1 MGWKVD
7 RVCTYTACFKFC
19 LVISICCN
27 CMHFLWV
34 WCCCFFL
41 IYCFAEKGLLFIFN
55 YLLCV
60 IFWGLFEPEIAIHL
74 VVSFRVFFL
83 KKCINFITSSDHLK
97 EKLDIYVE
105 EYLPQTKVVH
115 SEERLGLIRARML
128 GASHASG
135 EVSLLIEINSVCA

>member
-1 MGWKVD
+1 MS
-7 RVCTYTACFKFC
+7 YLYAAIACIFYGFD
-19 LVISICCN
+19 V
-27 CMHFLWV
+27 FV
-34 WCCCFFL
+34 CFFL

-74 VVSFRVFFL
+74 VLFHLGLFFFL